1 MSLTF
6 ALQALLA
13 RHEQFLLEAEDER
26 RRMAGSINKLEQEK
40 EWLKA
45 SNTQTIEENR
55 HLLDQLEEMNQ
66 TISNGDE
73 QIKSL
78 TATLQLSE
86 QENARLA
93 SLAARAADLES
104 QLSTFES
111 EQHSL
116 REQISIKKEDERTAI
131 QRWRTA
137 ERTINDL
144 QDHVDKIEKESI
156 SERAR
161 HGEVMARLERRNA
174 VERELGNAA
183 GRLKGAAA
191 VTRLGDGHMGTS
203 VVSHFVK
210 DILQDNA
217 NLQMGIVELKEML
230 SGSNVEVQNL
240 REQML
245 MHQAVGPMPDE
256 EITTP
261 SLAAELAEPTS
272 LEALPE
278 LHVHHHYHAPA
289 KTRSTSIRRPKKRR
303 NVTSPGYN
311 TPSAASGLSTP
322 CRFSSSLPR
331 APASSSLA
339 ILSHTAVT
347 IPPTQQ
353 AEWPVGTS
361 HNRGSFAASS
371 VPSTPRS
378 AFRSSTFDSTDCALE
393 SSRPTSPESIS
404 SEAPNLVR
412 PRKQGS
418 GLYNGRC
425 TLAADIAP
433 SNVKRASQ
441 DESYVS
447 PQTAS
452 SLLPS
457 NLAEDSSRDPGIIP
471 EEIEDSNPTFSY
483 RAPIRPTLHRSTS
496 HESILSIKE
505 PIPPF
510 SRNTIRPQCSQLL
523 TCPALKSRA
532 SIAPITTSETAT
544 AQRPAS
550 GNMDAPLTRGQD
562 LLAKTVASNRHHS
575 YSVRAIVRNE
585 SEVHEK
591 KGANID
597 HKGSNQEGPLTTNAG
612 IASRLNGWLVGKWG
626 VTPTPTPTIPSTRA
640 SSSNLRAKA
649 TLGAQLEKGRAV
661 SAEDQQVRMANPV
674 TLPLAKQSL
683 PSAPTPT
690 PKLRHKP
697 RTTGINQPGAI
708 NGLVL
713 QHQQAR
719 RAERMATAVVMEPKE
734 IDLDGLR
741 ESLGEG

>member
-1 MSLTF
+1 MLLTF

-45 SNTQTIEENR
+45 SNAQVIEENR

-93 SLAARAADLES
+93 SLAARAADMES

-116 REQISIKKEDERTAI
+116 REQISIKEEDERTAI

-144 QDHVDKIEKESI
+144 QDQVNKIETESI

-161 HGEVMARLERRNA
+161 HGEVMARLKRRNA

-203 VVSHFVK
+203 VISHFVK

-240 REQML
+240 REQIL
-245 MHQAVGPMPDE
+245 MHQAVGPVPDE
-256 EITTP
+256 EIITP

-322 CRFSSSLPR
+322 CRYSSSLPR
-331 APASSSLA
+331 VPASSSLA

-353 AEWPVGTS
+353 AELPIGTS
-361 HNRGSFAASS
+361 YNRGSFAASS

-378 AFRSSTFDSTDCALE
+378 AFRSSIFDSIDCALE
-393 SSRPTSPESIS
+393 SSRPTSPESVS

-418 GLYNGRC
+418 GLSNGRC

-433 SNVKRASQ
+433 SNVKRTSQ
-441 DESYVS
+441 DESDIS
-447 PQTAS
+447 PQTAP

-457 NLAEDSSRDPGIIP
+457 NLAEHSSRDAAIIP
-471 EEIEDSNPTFSY
+471 EEIEDSDPTFLY

-505 PIPPF
+505 PLPPF
-510 SRNTIRPQCSQLL
+510 SRNTIRPQRSQLL
-523 TCPALKSRA
+523 TGPALKSRT

-550 GNMDAPLTRGQD
+550 GSIDAPLTRGQD

-575 YSVRAIVRNE
+575 YSVRAIVRNQ
-585 SEVHEK
+585 SEVEM

-597 HKGSNQEGPLTTNAG
+597 HKGSNQEGPLITNVG
-612 IASRLNGWLVGKWG
+612 IASRLNGWLVGNWG

-640 SSSNLRAKA
+640 STSNLRAK
-649 TLGAQLEKGRAV
+649 TTFGAQLEKDRAV
-661 SAEDQQVRMANPV
+661 SAEEQQVRMTNRVA
-674 TLPLAKQSL
+674 LPPAKQSL

-708 NGLVL
+708 KGLVL

-719 RAERMATAVVMEPKE
+719 RAERMATAVVVVPKE